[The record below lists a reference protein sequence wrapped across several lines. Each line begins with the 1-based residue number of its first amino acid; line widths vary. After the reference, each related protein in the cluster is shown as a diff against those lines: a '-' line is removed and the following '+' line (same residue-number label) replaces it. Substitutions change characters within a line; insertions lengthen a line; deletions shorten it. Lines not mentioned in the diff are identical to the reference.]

1 MNGSDPDGDA
11 LTFRV
16 TTKPKFG
23 KLQDRDDPAETP
35 SSRAMCYK
43 QFAFNQ
49 SERPFDFGDQIR
61 FTASD
66 PYGAT
71 STPAFITIYV
81 DERIP

>member
-16 TTKPKFG
+16 TTKPKRG
-23 KLQDRDDPAETP
+23 TLQDRNDPAETP
-35 SSRAMCYK
+35 SSRALCYK

-49 SERPFDFGDQIR
+49 TSLVDFSDQIR

-71 STPAFITIYV
+71 SSPATITIFV
-81 DERIP
+81 DERLP